1 MLAIIGGTG
10 LTNLANLAITRREV
24 VRTPYGEPSGHL
36 TFGEIVSTTAAQ
48 TKAEVI
54 FLARH
59 GYGHTIPPHEVNYRA
74 NVWALQSVGVTRVLA
89 VNSVGGVAADL
100 GPGEIAV
107 PDQIIDYTSGRKHT
121 FFEGDKPV
129 THIDFTFPY
138 CNLARLLY
146 LAAAKAVG
154 VPVVENGVLGVT
166 QGPRLETLAEVNRM
180 ERDGCTMVGM
190 TSMPE
195 ASLARELGLSYAT
208 LALSMNHAAGRGT
221 SAQGIKLEDADAV
234 LKVGMEKIRTL
245 LAKAVELHA
254 AMPSDA
260 RGLAESIAESK

>member
-10 LTNLANLAITRREV
+10 LTNLANLEITRREV

-36 TFGEIVSTTAAQ
+36 TFGEINTGRH
-48 TKAEVI
+48 KAEVI

-74 NVWALQSVGVTRVLA
+74 NIWALHSLGVTRVLA
-89 VNSVGGVAADL
+89 VNSVGGVAANL
-100 GPGEIAV
+100 GPGQIAV
-107 PDQIIDYTSGRKHT
+107 PDQIIDYTYGRKHT

-138 CNLARLLY
+138 CHRARLLY
-146 LAAAKAVG
+146 LAAAKATG
-154 VPVVENGVLGVT
+154 IPVVDHGVLGVT

-190 TSMPE
+190 TTAPE
-195 ASLARELGLSYAT
+195 AALARELDLSYAT
-208 LALSMNHAAGRGT
+208 LALSMNHAAGRGSS
-221 SAQGIKLEDADAV
+221 SAGIKLEEAEAV
-234 LKVGMEKIRTL
+234 LKVGMEKIRMV
-245 LAKAVELHA
+245 LAQAVELHA
-254 AMPSDA
+254 AMPTEV
-260 RGLAESIAESK
+260 RGFK